1 MRTRT
6 LASSLIVG
14 SALVLA
20 LTACAPEPVGPAEGA
35 EGQDESSWQGV
46 EDVPE
51 ELETNLVES
60 FPVDEFPIPDGAE
73 VYDNGERNQDEWFLV
88 LNAEDADA
96 AETLWEDVISAGEFS
111 VEDFEEDSE
120 IGASASLN
128 NGALNVGA
136 LTAPQGDGS
145 VLLSYEIARSY

>member
-6 LASSLIVG
+6 LASSLAIG
-14 SALVLA
+14 SVLFLA

-35 EGQDESSWQGV
+35 EGQGESSWQGA

-88 LNAEDADA
+88 LNAEDEDA
-96 AETLWEDVISAGEFS
+96 AETLWEDIITAGEFS
-111 VEDFEEDSE
+111 VEDFEEDPE
-120 IGASASLN
+120 IGTSASLN
-128 NGALNVGA
+128 NGALGVGA
-136 LTAPQGDGS
+136 VTAPQENCS
-145 VLLSYEIARSY
+145 VLLSYEITRSY